1 MNINMKYYIV
11 TIGAIF
17 LALGIGIIVGFN
29 LNNDQELTK
38 QQSEVLGEFE
48 TRFDSLN
55 KEKEELQNQIDSLN
69 ENYNQLKSY
78 ISKNYSILVS
88 DELSDKNT
96 GIILTNEKNDY
107 SEDLEQI
114 IKDGDGELA
123 FNIVVN
129 DAINDENKLKELSDE
144 IDTEIKTSQDC
155 IDYVVDALNT
165 DSAKE
170 DLEKLQDLGLIKV
183 KSLSDNYT
191 SYDSVVLVGENEDEN
206 IKTSFEVK
214 DKNIISKLKSEKK
227 YLVAVQREDSKSEFI
242 KLCSDSKISTINNI
256 DEAVG
261 KISLTML
268 IKDESKVG
276 SFGIGE
282 DVQDLMPFSK

>member
-69 ENYNQLKSY
+69 EDYNDLKSY

-114 IKDGDGELA
+114 IKDADGQLA

-144 IDTEIKTSQDC
+144 IDTEIKTSEDC
-155 IDYVVDALNT
+155 INYIVDALNG

-170 DLEKLQDLGLIKV
+170 DLEKLQDLELIKI
-183 KSLSDNYT
+183 KSLSDNYA

-214 DKNIISKLKSEKK
+214 DKNIISKLKSENK

-242 KLCSDSKISTINNI
+242 KLCSASKISTINNI
-256 DEAVG
+256 DESVG
-261 KISLTML
+261 KISLAML

>member
-69 ENYNQLKSY
+69 EDYNELKSY
-78 ISKNYSILVS
+78 VSKNYSILVS

-114 IKDGDGELA
+114 IKDADGELA

-129 DAINDENKLKELSDE
+129 DAIDDENKLKELSDKL
-144 IDTEIKTSQDC
+144 DTEIKTSQDC
-155 IDYVVDALNT
+155 INYIVDALNG

-170 DLEKLQDLGLIKV
+170 DLQKLQDLGLIKI
-183 KSLSDNYT
+183 KSLSDDYA

-206 IKTSFEVK
+206 IKSSFEVK

-227 YLVAVQREDSKSEFI
+227 YLVAVQREGSKSEFI

-276 SFGIGE
+276 NFGIGE
-282 DVQDLMPFSK
+282 DTQDLMPFSK

>member
-69 ENYNQLKSY
+69 EDYNQLKSY

-227 YLVAVQREDSKSEFI
+227 NSQGRNLN
-242 KLCSDSKISTINNI
+242 L
-256 DEAVG
+256 
-261 KISLTML
+261 
-268 IKDESKVG
+268 
-276 SFGIGE
+276 
-282 DVQDLMPFSK
+282 